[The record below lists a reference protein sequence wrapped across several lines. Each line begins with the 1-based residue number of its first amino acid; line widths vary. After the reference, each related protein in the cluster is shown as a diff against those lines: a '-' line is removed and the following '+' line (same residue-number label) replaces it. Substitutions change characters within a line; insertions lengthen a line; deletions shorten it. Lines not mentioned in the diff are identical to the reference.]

1 MKLRPTKV
9 ASTPVRD
16 PKIIVHPTRRIA
28 VDLFAGGGGA
38 SEGFKMATGRD
49 PDVAVNHNPIAIGM
63 HKANHPNCRHFIEDV
78 RKVDPIDACSFDAML
93 CAVDSLWL
101 SPDCTHFSKAR
112 GGKPVEK
119 GIRSLA
125 EVLIDWLDA
134 LAPYD
139 CHPRLI
145 LLENVEE
152 FKDWGPVLENGK
164 PCPENKG
171 IDFRR
176 FVKNIER
183 HGYKV
188 EWRELIAAQ
197 AGAPTT
203 RKRLYLMARRDGQRI
218 RWPAA
223 RFHSAK
229 DLREMPL
236 LDLTLWRSAASII
249 DWGVEIPSIFSRKR
263 PLKPKTLRRIA
274 RGVDRFV
281 VNSGNPFIV
290 PVTHTSDKSGNAA
303 MPSTEPLRTA
313 TAAKGGEFALAAPTI
328 VPLTH
333 DGGESRVYDP
343 LDPMRSVTGANRGEM
358 GLAVP
363 TLIPRYGEREGQEP
377 RVLSADGPYPTP
389 VPGGNGGDLA
399 ATFLQKM
406 AENGIGTPITGP
418 LDTAMAGATKHY
430 QVAAHLAREFGTG
443 VGSDPSNP
451 APTVMPD
458 GGGKTKV
465 VASHLTR
472 MAKGQVGSDATEPVK
487 TGTSHA
493 KDGIVA
499 ASMLQH
505 NGDRVGRPADEPVT
519 ALTERSTQQQLM
531 AVSLDSYYRTSAPA
545 SPTDPTKT
553 ITERDRI
560 CVQAAYMEQ
569 ANTGMV
575 GHDMRSPVSTI
586 MGKGCTQRLVE
597 MGLMPVDSPETS
609 TRAHVLDLLWN
620 EFGAP
625 TEEEWADPTA
635 TSQSRLRF
643 GLVILDGAVWMIV
656 DIGMRML
663 TPREL
668 FSAQGFRRDYIID
681 RTDEGKPITKTA
693 QTAAAGNSV
702 CPPMAE
708 DLYRENLTWLEL
720 PARMA
725 A

>member
-1 MKLRPTKV
+1 MKLRPKAI
-9 ASTPVRD
+9 ASTPIRD
-16 PKIIVHPTRRIA
+16 PSIIVHPTKRIA

-49 PDVAVNHNPIAIGM
+49 PDVAINHNHIAIGM
-63 HKANHPNCRHFIEDV
+63 HKANHPDTRHLIEDIRRV
-78 RKVDPIDACSFDAML
+78 HPLVACTFEGML
-93 CAVDSLWL
+93 CAIDSLWL

-139 CHPRLI
+139 CHPRVI

-164 PCPENKG
+164 PCPDQKG

-188 EWRELIAAQ
+188 EYREMIAAIV
-197 AGAPTT
+197 GTPTT
-203 RKRLYLMARRDGQRI
+203 RKRLYMVARRDGEKI
-218 RWPAA
+218 TWPTP
-223 RFHSAK
+223 RFFSTK
-229 DLREMPL
+229 DAEAMPL
-236 LDLTLWRSAASII
+236 LDLPLWRSAAMCI
-249 DWGVEIPSIFSRKR
+249 DWSVKVPSIFGRKR
-263 PLKPKTLRRIA
+263 PLKPKTIRRIA
-274 RGVDRFV
+274 KGVDRFV
-281 VNSGNPFIV
+281 INSAKPFIV
-290 PVTHTSDKSGNAA
+290 PVTHTSDQSGNAS
-303 MPSTEPLRTA
+303 MSSDEPLRTA

-333 DGGESRVYDP
+333 DGGDGRVYDP
-343 LDPMRSVTGANRGEM
+343 TDPMRTATGANRGEL
-358 GLAVP
+358 G
-363 TLIPRYGEREGQEP
+363 
-377 RVLSADGPYPTP
+377 
-389 VPGGNGGDLA
+389 LA

-406 AENGIGTPITGP
+406 SENGVGTEMSEPV
-418 LDTAMAGATKHY
+418 DTVMAGAVKHH
-430 QVAAHLAREFGTG
+430 QIAAHLAREFGTG
-443 VGSDPSNP
+443 VGRVPSEP

-458 GGGKTKV
+458 GGGKTKL

-472 MAKGQVGSDATEPVK
+472 LAKGQVGSAAEEPVK

-493 KDGIVA
+493 KDGVVA
-499 ASMLQH
+499 AAMLQH
-505 NGDRVGRPADEPVT
+505 NGGRVGREISEPATT
-519 ALTERSTQQQLM
+519 ATERSTQQQLM
-531 AVSLDSYYRTSAPA
+531 AVCLDSYYRTGT
-545 SPTDPTKT
+545 PTEMSEPVKT
-553 ITERDRI
+553 ITDRMRHS
-560 CVQAAYMEQ
+560 VTAAYMEQ

-575 GHDMRSPVSTI
+575 GHPLTAPVSTI
-586 MGKGCTQRLVE
+586 IEKGCTQRLVE
-597 MGLMPVDSPETS
+597 MGLLPFESPETS
-609 TRAHVLDLLWN
+609 TRAAVLDMLWN

-625 TEEEWADPTA
+625 TAEEWANPAATA
-635 TSQSRLRF
+635 QGRLRF
-643 GLVILDGAVWMIV
+643 GLVMLDGQVWMIV

-668 FSAQGFRRDYIID
+668 FNAQGFPSTYIID
-681 RTDEGKPITKTA
+681 RTIDGAPITKTA
-693 QTAAAGNSV
+693 QTACAGNSV

-708 DLYRENLTWLEL
+708 DLYRCNLTWMDL
-720 PARMA
+720 PARLA